1 MSKASIILIG
11 CTLLVFGGALLF
23 LPDEMVSHINS
34 NGISTN
40 FSNKY
45 VMFLTFILVD
55 VIGSFFWNLV
65 IHNLQKLAFFPTF
78 KARLKN
84 YFAYLML
91 TLLFMILVAPHSSA
105 FPISIFAGSQLL
117 FLVYLFRPE
126 KL

>member
-23 LPDEMVSHINS
+23 LPDEMVSHINN
-34 NGISTN
+34 NGISTT
-40 FSNKY
+40 FSDKY

-91 TLLFMILVAPHSSA
+91 TLLFMILAAPHSSA